1 MLFILQLDAH
11 ICKYLVQYLV
21 SMKQPTSVIIGSG
34 SYIPTKVV
42 KNEAFLQHTFY
53 DAGHEQIDRPVQEI
67 IDKFEAITGI
77 AERRYVEDDLVAS
90 DIGAIA
96 AQRAIED
103 AGIDP
108 ETLDYI
114 IVADNFGDVP
124 AGSTQTDLLPSLAS
138 RIKQKLGIDN
148 PNCVAY
154 DIIFGCPGWVE
165 GMIQAY
171 AFMRAG
177 MAKRALVIGTE
188 TLSRVVDDYDRDG
201 MIFADGAGAVV
212 VEMTE
217 NEGEKGILAVASQS
231 YTKDEAGYLFFG
243 KSNLPDADPHMGYI
257 KMHGRKI
264 YEFALSKVPEASKG
278 CLDKAGAHL
287 HDVKKIFIH
296 QANEKMDHAIIKRL
310 YRLYGEK
317 EFNEDIMP
325 ISIHFLGN
333 SSVATVPTLF
343 DLIRK
348 KEMNGHGLQEGDLI
362 VFASV
367 GAGMNINAIVYRY

>member
-1 MLFILQLDAH
+1 
-11 ICKYLVQYLV
+11 
-21 SMKQPTSVIIGSG
+21 MKQITSVIIGSG
-34 SYIPTKVV
+34 SYVPERIVR
-42 KNEAFLQHTFY
+42 NEAFLQHEFY
-53 DAGHEQIDRPVQEI
+53 DTNHERIDRPAQEI
-67 IDKFEAITGI
+67 IEKFQAITGI
-77 AERRYVEDDLVAS
+77 GERRYVNDEQVAS

-138 RIKQKLGIDN
+138 RIKQRLGIEN

-171 AFMRAG
+171 AFMKAG
-177 MAKRALVIGTE
+177 MAKRALVLGTE

-212 VEMTE
+212 VQIAE
-217 NEGEKGILAVASQS
+217 NEGERGILAVASQS
-231 YTKDEAGYLFFG
+231 FTKEEAGYLFFG
-243 KSNLPDADPHMGYI
+243 KSNLPDADPNMGYI

-264 YEFALSKVPEASKG
+264 YEFALSNVPEAIKG
-278 CLDKAGAHL
+278 CLDKAGL
-287 HDVKKIFIH
+287 HISNVKKIIIH
-296 QANEKMDHAIIKRL
+296 QANEKMDHAILKRL
-310 YRLYGEK
+310 YRLYGER
-317 EFNEDIMP
+317 EFDDNVMP
-325 ISIHFLGN
+325 VSIRDLGN

-343 DLIRK
+343 DLILK
-348 KEMNGHGLQEGDLI
+348 GKMTGHQIEEGDVI

-367 GAGMNINAIVYRY
+367 GAGMNINAIVYRI

>member
-1 MLFILQLDAH
+1 M
-11 ICKYLVQYLV
+11 
-21 SMKQPTSVIIGSG
+21 TSVIIGSG
-34 SYIPTKVV
+34 SYIPNRTI

-53 DAGHEQIDRPVQEI
+53 DEHHQLIDRPAQEI
-67 IDKFEAITGI
+67 VDKFQAITGI
-77 AERRYVEDDLVAS
+77 EERRYVEDDLVAS

-96 AQRAIED
+96 ARRAIED

-124 AGSTQTDLLPSLAS
+124 AGFTQTDLLPSLAS
-138 RIKQKLGIDN
+138 RIKQHLGIEN
-148 PNCVAY
+148 PNCVSY

-177 MAKRALVIGTE
+177 MAKRALIIGTE

-212 VEMTE
+212 VEMAE
-217 NEGEKGILAVASQS
+217 NEGERGILAVASQS

-243 KSNLPDADPHMGYI
+243 KSNLPNADPNMGYI

-264 YEFALSKVPEASKG
+264 YEFALSKVPEAIQN
-278 CLDKAGAHL
+278 CLNKANL
-287 HDVKKIFIH
+287 HIRDIKKIFIH

-310 YRLYGEK
+310 FKLYGEK
-317 EFNEDIMP
+317 DFDESVMP
-325 ISIHFLGN
+325 ISIRFLGN
-333 SSVATVPTLF
+333 SSVATIPTLF

-348 KEMNGHGLQEGDLI
+348 AQLDDHGLHEGDYI

-367 GAGMNINAIVYRY
+367 GAGMNINAIAYRY

>member
-1 MLFILQLDAH
+1 
-11 ICKYLVQYLV
+11 
-21 SMKQPTSVIIGSG
+21 MKQPTSVIIGSG
-34 SYIPTKVV
+34 SYIPTQVV
-42 KNEAFLQHTFY
+42 KNEDFFQHTFY
-53 DAGHEQIDRPVQEI
+53 DANHELIDRPVQEI
-67 IDKFEAITGI
+67 IEKFEAITGI

-96 AQRAIED
+96 AQRAIAD
-103 AGIDP
+103 AGIDS

-138 RIKQKLGIDN
+138 RIKQKLGIEN

-154 DIIFGCPGWVE
+154 DIIYGCPGWVE
-165 GMIQAY
+165 GVIHAY

-177 MAKRALVIGTE
+177 MAKRALVIGAE

-212 VEMTE
+212 VEMVE
-217 NEGEKGILAVASQS
+217 NEGEKGILSVASQS
-231 YTKDEAGYLFFG
+231 FTKEEAGYLFFG
-243 KSNLPDADPHMGYI
+243 KSNLPNADPNMGYI

-264 YEFALSKVPEASKG
+264 YEFALSNVPEAIKI

-287 HDVKKIFIH
+287 NEVKKIFIH

-317 EFNEDIMP
+317 DFNEDIMP
-325 ISIHFLGN
+325 VSIHFLGN
-333 SSVATVPTLF
+333 SSVATIPTLF

-348 KEMNGHGLQEGDLI
+348 KEMEGHGLHEGDLI

-367 GAGMNINAIVYRY
+367 GAGMNINAIAYRY